1 MKKILFTFVAA
12 LLSLGSLS
20 AQEKEMP
27 PQGGTPKN
35 FNLPEKE
42 VVTFDNGLELVLI
55 PYGSIPKASI
65 RFSIKT
71 GNINENAE
79 QVWICDLMADLME
92 EGSTTMSSQ
101 EVANAMAG
109 MGGNLN
115 IGVGV
120 HTSSLSTS
128 VLYEFAPDAI
138 KLMADVLRNPAF
150 PEAELDRL
158 KSDMKRSLAVQL
170 SRPRAQAQRD
180 FLAAIYPDHPYGRVY
195 PEDDM
200 IDSYTVAD
208 IKAFYEAQFGA
219 KRTTVYVAGNFD
231 ADAVKEAAEAA
242 LGDWREGAE
251 ANYPIA
257 QVASSPQVKIIDRP
271 GAPQSTIFYGLP
283 VPDPSDPDYLAL
295 DVTNSI
301 LGGSFASRITSNIR
315 EDKGYTYSPTSIMA
329 ANYKTGLWYE
339 RADVTTEHTGASLDE
354 IKKEITRLQ
363 EQPPSTEELEG
374 IINYESGIFVLQNSS
389 PNGIIGQLIF
399 LDTHELDESFL
410 TNKVA
415 NMHAVS
421 PEQVS
426 ELTRKYIRPQDMFLI
441 VVGDKEK
448 IEDQIEQ
455 TLDVPI
461 KQ

>member
-42 VVTFDNGLELVLI
+42 VITFDNGLELVMI

-65 RFSIKT
+65 QFSIKT
-71 GNINENAE
+71 GNINESAE

-200 IDSYTVAD
+200 IDSYSVAD

-231 ADAVKEAAEAA
+231 ADAVKEAVEMA

-329 ANYKTGLWYE
+329 SNYKTGLWYE

-363 EQPPSTEELEG
+363 EEPPSAEELEG